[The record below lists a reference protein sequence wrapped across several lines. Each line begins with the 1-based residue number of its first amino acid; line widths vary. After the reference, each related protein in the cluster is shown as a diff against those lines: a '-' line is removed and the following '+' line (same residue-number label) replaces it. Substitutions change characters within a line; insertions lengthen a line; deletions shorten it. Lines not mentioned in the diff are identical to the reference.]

1 MRTKIQILLGAVVI
15 YFLGM
20 SNLLA
25 DVVLLYGVD
34 SSSNNVNVVI
44 KERNPIA
51 FFKLDENYVGT
62 SFEIKIST
70 SSSNLNTE
78 SLVWATTG
86 VVTAANTINNTTRI
100 EIPSLSLK
108 KNTTYY
114 IQFTVSYYEFSNQ
127 ISTTTFVDK
136 FYTIWPAVSLTSEI
150 SLEVDYNNPFC
161 PLQAETTKIRYMVKN
176 KDAPVNI
183 YLFSISGRYIKTLA
197 SHLALKDVV
206 YTISWDGKDT
216 NGQVLPQG
224 MYIVCLSTLDST
236 PVIKYVGIID
246 KR

>member
-1 MRTKIQILLGAVVI
+1 MKTKIQILFIVGVCFFVV
-15 YFLGM
+15 
-20 SNLLA
+20 SELLA
-25 DVVLLYGVD
+25 DAVVLYGVD
-34 SSSNNVNVVI
+34 GSSNNVNVVI
-44 KERNPIA
+44 KDRNPIA

-62 SFEIKIST
+62 SFEIKVST
-70 SSSNLNTE
+70 SLTDLITGNLI
-78 SLVWATTG
+78 WDTTG
-86 VVTAANTINNTTRI
+86 VITNINTINNTTRI
-100 EIPSLSLK
+100 EIPSSNLK

-114 IQFTVSYYEFSNQ
+114 IQFTVSYYEFANQ
-127 ISTTTFVDK
+127 ISTTTFVDQ
-136 FYTIWPAVSLTSEI
+136 FYTILPTVNLTSEI

-176 KDAPVNI
+176 KDAPINI
-183 YLFSISGRYIKTLA
+183 YLFSISGKYIKTLA

-206 YTISWDGKDT
+206 YTISWDGKDA

-224 MYIVCLSTLDST
+224 MYIVCLSTLDSA